1 VSKFPD
7 TEITISVAK
16 DHGIALPSDT
26 GNITHTALRE
36 SNRGG
41 HLVGVPLQL
50 KKLASAHRT
59 IVKISSVT
67 EQNFGKEMRIVR
79 QGRSTNTSSL
89 KQPIT
94 TSYKLKFLELFWM
107 ECMMHE
113 RITNIC
119 SNFLKP

>member
-50 KKLASAHRT
+50 KKLASAHRP
-59 IVKISSVT
+59 IVKIKLNPQTVLDGVYDERANYKYMFKNMFKFSKT
-67 EQNFGKEMRIVR
+67 MILCLLFLTYTLNEIVNE
-79 QGRSTNTSSL
+79 S
-89 KQPIT
+89 
-94 TSYKLKFLELFWM
+94 
-107 ECMMHE
+107 
-113 RITNIC
+113 
-119 SNFLKP
+119 